1 MSRARW
7 LLAALSFA
15 AAIGASLY
23 VVYTSWPAQRNP
35 AIVPIWGH
43 ALALGCVVLDLFF
56 RSVKIR
62 LSAAA
67 VRVPLSLTVALRT
80 SLGGDFGAAI
90 TPARTGAEPAR
101 FLILAEAG
109 VPPASNFLL
118 LWMELFLE
126 MLSLALVVAALGI
139 AFRDAAG
146 ALRGVMTVVGIYAL
160 FILAI
165 SVGSMLLARRS
176 SSGPP
181 PRWAAALRLHAGR
194 WRAVQRS
201 LRRIRES
208 VDAVRDARVEVALLA
223 YAASIVHVLLRLAI
237 LPVLVYSLGGVG
249 APLAPLVLWPLALFY
264 GGVVAPVPGG
274 GGFIE
279 VTFKHFLG
287 SAIPAPLLGA
297 SLIWWRFYTFYL
309 YILLGALAAGRSVM
323 RALRENREE
332 REDELPDAD
341 EPAAATAR

>member
-1 MSRARW
+1 MSPARW

-43 ALALGCVVLDLFF
+43 ALAAGCVALELFF

-67 VRVPLSLTVALRT
+67 VRVPLSLGTALRT
-80 SLGGDFGAAI
+80 SLGGDFAAAV

-118 LWMELFLE
+118 LWLELFLE
-126 MLSLALVVAALGI
+126 MLSLALVVAALGV
-139 AFRDAAG
+139 AFRDAGG
-146 ALRGVMTVVGIYAL
+146 ALRGVISVVGIYAL
-160 FILAI
+160 FMLA
-165 SVGSMLLARRS
+165 VSMGGVALARRS

-181 PRWAAALRLHAGR
+181 PRWAQALRLHGGR

-201 LRRIRES
+201 LRRMRES
-208 VDAVRDARVEVALLA
+208 VDAVRDARVGVAALA
-223 YAASIVHVLLRLAI
+223 YAASVVHVLLRLAI
-237 LPVLVYSLGGVG
+237 LPVLVYSLGGVA

-279 VTFKHFLG
+279 VTFKHVLG
-287 SAIPAPLLGA
+287 GGIPAPLLGA
-297 SLIWWRFYTFYL
+297 SLVWWRFYTFYL
-309 YILLGALAAGRSVM
+309 YIILGALAAGRSVM
-323 RALRENREE
+323 RALREERDEE
-332 REDELPDAD
+332 DLPGEGD
-341 EPAAATAR
+341 AAAAVP